1 MRMHSVTRFCSVT
14 LVSVLF
20 GALPVSFPTPAEG
33 VGEVAYGRT
42 LTDTQV
48 AAVSETGTEILAEV
62 AKARAAISR
71 GDGTEAREN
80 VGRARAL
87 LGEVRAMS
95 PAVRFEHEVG
105 KVLGKIANQKAG
117 ADDLLPVYAE
127 LDVLQDPEKAAEIR
141 GHLDRA
147 KGHLEVLATPRGARR
162 PVTAPPLDA
171 DAMRQQWRSA
181 SEELIE
187 ACSKMSYME
196 IDLPI
201 HETYAL
207 LRRAQ
212 IGLLH
217 NDLPAADASLAEVQK
232 KVEIF
237 VEIASGTEKEV
248 P

>member
-1 MRMHSVTRFCSVT
+1 MRLYSVTRFRRA
-14 LVSVLF
+14 
-20 GALPVSFPTPAEG
+20 ALPSLILGVLVFPFQALAEDLVG
-33 VGEVAYGRT
+33 VPDGYT
-42 LTDTQV
+42 LTETQL
-48 AAVSETGTEILAEV
+48 ATVSEAGTEILAEV
-62 AKARAAISR
+62 AKARAAISE
-71 GDGTEAREN
+71 GEGMEARGN
-80 VGRARAL
+80 VARARAL

-105 KVLGKIANQKAG
+105 KVLGKIANQKAR

-141 GHLDRA
+141 AHLDRA
-147 KGHLEVLATPRGARR
+147 KGHLEVLEVPTGARR
-162 PVTAPPLDA
+162 PVTAAPLDA
-171 DAMRQQWRSA
+171 EAMRQHWRGA

-187 ACSKMSYME
+187 ACSKVSYME

-217 NDLPAADASLAEVQK
+217 NDLPAADASLAEVQDQV
-232 KVEIF
+232 KVF
-237 VEIASGTEKEV
+237 VGSGSAGE
-248 P
+248 

>member
-1 MRMHSVTRFCSVT
+1 MRLYSVTRFRRA
-14 LVSVLF
+14 
-20 GALPVSFPTPAEG
+20 ALPSLILGVLAFPFQAPAEDAEG
-33 VGEVAYGRT
+33 LAYEYP
-42 LTDTQV
+42 LTETQV
-48 AAVSETGTEILAEV
+48 AAVSEAGTEILAEV
-62 AKARAAISR
+62 AKARAAISK
-71 GDGTEAREN
+71 GEGMEARGN
-80 VGRARAL
+80 VARARAL

-95 PAVRFEHEVG
+95 PAMRFEHEVG

-141 GHLDRA
+141 THLDRA
-147 KGHLEVLATPRGARR
+147 KGHLEILEEPRGARR

-181 SEELIE
+181 SDELIE
-187 ACSKMSYME
+187 ACSKVSYLE

-212 IGLLH
+212 LGLLH
-217 NDLPAADASLAEVQK
+217 NDLPAADAALAEVQER
-232 KVEIF
+232 VEVF
-237 VEIASGTEKEV
+237 VVRGSAGE
-248 P
+248 